1 MNRYTDGQIR
11 TGALNRAARGFILAV
26 LSLLGGCTGETSGTL
41 VEGYVTADW
50 LYLAPTQSGRLVA
63 LNVDA
68 GDVVQAGEVVFALE
82 DTPQRYTVE
91 QARAERQALE
101 AEHQDLTQGSRPEEL
116 AAIDAQIAEA
126 RASLEYAQAEQARW
140 KKLVEQGLG
149 SPATLDQMTQNLK
162 VAQARL
168 QTLLA
173 NRKVAELGARAGQQ
187 AAAQAR
193 VDAGKAAEKR
203 AEWQQAE
210 YAVKAPEAGRV
221 EEVFF
226 RPGEVV
232 NAGTPVLAILP
243 PERIKVR
250 FYIPENRRAQW
261 DVGQTV
267 WVKQD
272 GTEPVKAVIRFI
284 GQDVE
289 HTPPVIFS
297 ERTRE
302 ALVFAAEAWP
312 VAPGHVLKPGMPVEV
327 QP

>member
-1 MNRYTDGQIR
+1 MNRDTYGQIR
-11 TGALNRAARGFILAV
+11 IDAFSRAARGFILAV
-26 LSLLGGCTGETSGTL
+26 LSLLGACTGETPGTL

-68 GDVVQAGEVVFALE
+68 GDAVQAGEVVFALD

-91 QARAERQALE
+91 QARAERKALE

-162 VAQARL
+162 VVQARL

-173 NRKVAELGARAGQQ
+173 NRKVAELGAREHRQS
-187 AAAQAR
+187 AARAR
-193 VDAGKAAEKR
+193 VEAGLAAEKR
-203 AEWQQAE
+203 ADWQRAE
-210 YAVKAPEAGRV
+210 YTVRAPAAGRV

-289 HTPPVIFS
+289 PTPPVIFS

-312 VAPGHVLKPGMPVEV
+312 VVPGHVLKPGMPVEV